1 MCYWS
6 FFWFAVIYL
15 LCFGISPTLIRYLF
29 SQTKSLLLAL
39 CIISWHFVP
48 QGEYQNLAI
57 LKLASLAMK
66 GEVTYRVTRTDYRG
80 RISFPSAVDTAPIS
94 LSLPQNL
101 FGRCSIQ
108 FFDKCGRETRTISVT
123 LDSSPG
129 RVAITPQPV
138 ELDGLRHQQLEA
150 IEEKESEG
158 ESEESE
164 TGDEAEDETDDETE
178 DETDDETE
186 DETEDDTER
195 DASTLRRTDPI
206 YQMRLKELHDSSRNA
221 SELGKAITDLS
232 IKRASLSA
240 TELER
245 EGDMRYEL
253 ARAKLN
259 LSHKYTREVAENH
272 QASSLLRRDLV
283 AMAATVRKESEMR
296 VADSDRQIRQTT
308 RLLIHLSEVIQ
319 KQAAAAPPVPPPQ
332 LDIGR
337 IGIAVIEAIGMV
349 GAAWGPNRPQL
360 PPAQTPPLVPV
371 TDAAMQPKPTE
382 PATPPKVDNTEEQTD
397 RAFQAMLELE
407 MERAGGDESLLIE
420 KFLEIAG
427 KIKGRVGKGQT

>member
-1 MCYWS
+1 MCYLS
-6 FFWFAVIYL
+6 LFWVAVIYL

-39 CIISWHFVP
+39 CIISWHFVA
-48 QGEYQNLAI
+48 QGEYQHLAI
-57 LKLASLAMK
+57 LKLTSLAMK

-94 LSLPQNL
+94 MSLPQNL

-138 ELDGLRHQQLEA
+138 ELDGLRQQQLEA
-150 IEEKESEG
+150 IEDKESEE

-164 TGDEAEDETDDETE
+164 TGDEAEDEIG
-178 DETDDETE
+178 DETE

-195 DASTLRRTDPI
+195 DAGHQGRTDPI

-245 EGDMRYEL
+245 DGDMRYEL

-283 AMAATVRKESEMR
+283 AMAATVRKESQMR

-308 RLLIHLSEVIQ
+308 RLLVHLSEVIQ

-407 MERAGGDESLLIE
+407 MERAGGDESLLID
-420 KFLEIAG
+420 KFLEMAG
-427 KIKGRVGKGQT
+427 KIKGRVGKGPS

>member
-1 MCYWS
+1 MCYLS
-6 FFWFAVIYL
+6 LFWVAVIYL

-29 SQTKSLLLAL
+29 SQTKSLLLSL
-39 CIISWHFVP
+39 YIISWHFVV
-48 QGEYQNLAI
+48 QGEYQHLAI
-57 LKLASLAMK
+57 LKLTSLAMK

-94 LSLPQNL
+94 MSLPQNL

-164 TGDEAEDETDDETE
+164 TEDEAEDETA
-178 DETDDETE
+178 DETE
-186 DETEDDTER
+186 DETEDDAES
-195 DASTLRRTDPI
+195 DASHQERTDPI

-245 EGDMRYEL
+245 DGDMRYEL

-283 AMAATVRKESEMR
+283 AMAATVRKESQMR

-308 RLLIHLSEVIQ
+308 RLLVHLSEVIQ

-360 PPAQTPPLVPV
+360 PPTQTPPLVPV
-371 TDAAMQPKPTE
+371 TAAAMQPKPTE
-382 PATPPKVDNTEEQTD
+382 PATPPKVDNQEEQTD
-397 RAFQAMLELE
+397 RAFQEMLELE
-407 MERAGGDESLLIE
+407 MERAGGDESLLID

>member
-1 MCYWS
+1 MCYLS
-6 FFWFAVIYL
+6 LFWFAVIYL

-29 SQTKSLLLAL
+29 SQTKSFLLAL
-39 CIISWHFVP
+39 CIISWHFVA
-48 QGEYQNLAI
+48 QGEYQHLAI
-57 LKLASLAMK
+57 LKLTSLAMK

-108 FFDKCGRETRTISVT
+108 FFDKCGRETRTISAT

-164 TGDEAEDETDDETE
+164 TEDEAEDETA
-178 DETDDETE
+178 DETE
-186 DETEDDTER
+186 DETEDDAES
-195 DASTLRRTDPI
+195 DASHQERTDPI

-245 EGDMRYEL
+245 DGDMRYEL

-283 AMAATVRKESEMR
+283 AMAATVRKESQMR

-308 RLLIHLSEVIQ
+308 RLLVHLSEVIQ
-319 KQAAAAPPVPPPQ
+319 KQAAAAPPFPPPQ

-360 PPAQTPPLVPV
+360 PPSQTPPPVPV

-382 PATPPKVDNTEEQTD
+382 PPTPPKVDNTEEQTD

-407 MERAGGDESLLIE
+407 MERAGGDESLLID

-427 KIKGRVGKGQT
+427 KLKGRVGKGQT